1 LRDESLE
8 VAAKVVAHAGRRGM
22 SAAQFA
28 TLWVLNNRFVT
39 SVIAG
44 AVFLICA
51 RPIRWLAAGV
61 K

>member
-1 LRDESLE
+1 MTAEELFFN
-8 VAAKVVAHAGRRGM
+8 VA
-22 SAAQFA
+22 
-28 TLWVLNNRFVT
+28 VT